1 MRLIKLTDFWKFLSK
16 VYCVIFYGATQ
27 QTKLRILGWATKIG
41 HVPIFTVG
49 SKQADF

>member
-16 VYCVIFYGATQ
+16 VYCVISYGVIQ
-27 QTKLRILGWATKIG
+27 PTKLLTLGWATKIG